1 MSQIIWHP
9 RIFGIPT
16 TNFLG
21 NIEPPQ
27 EIRYPPMP
35 TKYGIPVYTLKLPL
49 SGRLL
54 SGHVCLPGA
63 TLRVA
68 NKAKRLQ
75 FAQDFL
81 HEAATGFNDVVFT
94 DETSIQLESHR
105 RFCCRKRR
113 QPPKTKPR
121 YIYTRIGLGYY
132 CLLSIIIM
140 CLQKR
145 ACIYMYNYIVVK
157 AR

>member
-1 MSQIIWHP
+1 MRDSVPSGSYSSVCNVLRQWNILL
-9 RIFGIPT
+9 IPT
-16 TNFLG
+16 Y
-21 NIEPPQ
+21 
-27 EIRYPPMP
+27 R
-35 TKYGIPVYTLKLPL
+35 VYRLYDRVYRLYDNTLKLPL

-121 YIYTRIGLGYY
+121 YIYTRIGI
-132 CLLSIIIM
+132 LLFT
-140 CLQKR
+140 KHN
-145 ACIYMYNYIVVK
+145 NYVLTKESLYIHVQLYSS
-157 AR
+157 